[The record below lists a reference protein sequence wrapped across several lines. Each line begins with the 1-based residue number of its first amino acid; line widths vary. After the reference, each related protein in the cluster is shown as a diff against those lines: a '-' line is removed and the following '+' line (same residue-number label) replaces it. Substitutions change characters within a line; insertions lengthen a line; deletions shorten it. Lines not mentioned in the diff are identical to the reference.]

1 MSICKLNS
9 FCRFGTIELINSI
22 TWLEPKSHCKEGE
35 EISSIHSFL
44 CTCCLFLSCPTLV
57 EKAGCMMRP
66 NNSCEGDF
74 PTHYWWKLPVWYFCL
89 LYVTAIILYSFIWK
103 PKLVDNFKVS
113 WSYLAPNVWN
123 MWFTFK
129 DDKFVNK

>member
-1 MSICKLNS
+1 MNS

-35 EISSIHSFL
+35 VISSIHSFL
-44 CTCCLFLSCPTLV
+44 CTCCLFLSCSTLV
-57 EKAGCMMRP
+57 EKSRLYDETKQQLWRRLPYPLLVKIARLIL
-66 NNSCEGDF
+66 
-74 PTHYWWKLPVWYFCL
+74 LPV
-89 LYVTAIILYSFIWK
+89 IILYSFIWK
-103 PKLVDNFKVS
+103 PKLVDNYKVS

-129 DDKFVNK
+129 GDKFLNK